1 MRTKTF
7 HGGRSISLLGTA
19 GQNKQ
24 AYFFPGADKTGGW
37 PTLASRWF
45 HGLSRLRLPHLSR
58 SSTGGHRV
66 VRVHV
71 HSSERSSGHECY
83 MPLCPHGCNRYYGAG
98 YLHFITT
105 SGYQRRALLGRPQN
119 HDVFLQVLEQ
129 VRRRH
134 WFAFVQGGPSS
145 QDPQPRVT
153 SNLVMQ

>member
-66 VRVHV
+66 LRVHV

-83 MPLCPHGCNRYYGAG
+83 KPLCPHGCNRYYGAG
-98 YLHFITT
+98 YLHSSPQAVT
-105 SGYQRRALLGRPQN
+105 SVALYSDGRRIAMFFYRCWSR
-119 HDVFLQVLEQ
+119 F
-129 VRRRH
+129 
-134 WFAFVQGGPSS
+134 GGATGLCSCKGVPSS